1 MMKNIFQARTTARQ
15 KLVQALY
22 QWQLAGHNIR
32 DIEDQFMDG
41 QDMRKADLEYFH
53 QLLHNIPP
61 MIKQLDEA
69 LFPFLD
75 REQGQLD
82 PTERAILWLGCY
94 ELKQCPDIPFRVAI
108 NESVELA
115 KKFGADDSFKYINGV
130 LDKLAQHLSNPTQPL
145 PKVIKKVA
153 AARMTKPKTVTNPT
167 DNPKKTTTLSLKK
180 PSENN

>member
-1 MMKNIFQARTTARQ
+1 MMKNIFQARTAARQ

-32 DIEDQFMDG
+32 DIENQFMDG

-53 QLLHNIPP
+53 LLLHNIPP
-61 MIKQLDEA
+61 MIKQLDET
-69 LFPFLD
+69 LLPFLD
-75 REQGQLD
+75 RELEQLD

-130 LDKLAQHLSNPTQPL
+130 LDKLAQHLQNPAQPL
-145 PKVIKKVA
+145 PKVMKKVA
-153 AARMTKPKTVTNPT
+153 VTRTVTKPTTPQPT
-167 DNPKKTTTLSLKK
+167 DKPKKTTTLSLKK
-180 PSENN
+180 S

>member
-1 MMKNIFQARTTARQ
+1 MMKNIFQARTAARQ

-32 DIEDQFMDG
+32 DIENQFMDG

-53 QLLHNIPP
+53 LLLHNIPP
-61 MIKQLDEA
+61 MIKQLDET
-69 LFPFLD
+69 LLPFLD
-75 REQGQLD
+75 RELEQLD

-130 LDKLAQHLSNPTQPL
+130 LDKLAYHLSNPSQPL
-145 PKVIKKVA
+145 PKITKKVA
-153 AARMTKPKTVTNPT
+153 ATTRVVAKPSEPAKEKPKKT
-167 DNPKKTTTLSLKK
+167 TTTLSLKK
-180 PSENN
+180 S

>member
-1 MMKNIFQARTTARQ
+1 MIKNIFQARTAARQ

-32 DIEDQFMDG
+32 DIENQFMDG

-61 MIKQLDEA
+61 MIKQLDEM
-69 LFPFLD
+69 LLPFLD
-75 REQGQLD
+75 RDQEQLD

-130 LDKLAQHLSNPTQPL
+130 LDKLAQHLSNPSQPL
-145 PKVIKKVA
+145 PKVTKKVA
-153 AARMTKPKTVTNPT
+153 AARVIAKPSQPLKDKPKKT
-167 DNPKKTTTLSLKK
+167 TTTLSLKK
-180 PSENN
+180 

>member
-1 MMKNIFQARTTARQ
+1 MMKNIFQARTVARQ

-32 DIEDQFMDG
+32 DIENQFMDE
-41 QDMRKADLEYFH
+41 QDMRRADLEYFH
-53 QLLHNIPP
+53 LLLHNIPP

-69 LFPFLD
+69 LLPFLD
-75 REQGQLD
+75 RELTQLD
-82 PTERAILWLGCY
+82 PTEHAILWLGCY

-130 LDKLAQHLSNPTQPL
+130 LDQLAHHLNNPEQPL
-145 PKVIKKVA
+145 PKISKKVS
-153 AARMTKPKTVTNPT
+153 ARMVTKSPQVDK
-167 DNPKKTTTLSLKK
+167 PKKTTTLSLKK
-180 PSENN
+180 T